1 MNNNKKDD
9 VEQSIEEDYE
19 EITKRDAINAVV
31 DIFNDYKKSYKQ
43 ASRKDKTT
51 ILAIFLPLV
60 ATFVLGFV
68 GILLANI
75 GKYLVLHTTQIIGF
89 VLMGVGLGGFFLIIV
104 ILMIWSKIKERR

>member
-1 MNNNKKDD
+1 MNNNKKED

-19 EITKRDAINAVV
+19 EITNRDAINAVV

-89 VLMGVGLGGFFLIIV
+89 VLMGVGLGGFFLIIE
-104 ILMIWSKIKERR
+104 IGRASCRERV